1 MPLEKIHIN
10 LGFCKINA
18 QIIKSVMVPISI
30 GAILLVFVG
39 VYIFR
44 KVWFVQI
51 IYGFVIEWKR
61 AIYLLYATGRTWG
74 EFLFVSTVGNLG
86 WLDTPICLGVAIIV
100 FLIVIMFATVYN
112 ANDEK
117 HIKLKDA
124 LIIEGTAI
132 ILCLFITIA
141 LTNHT
146 IMVTLYGSEFAEET
160 YEIKEALYQI
170 PYIGGLQGRYYLPIC
185 SLFFLPIPPSTFMES
200 KKQNLILKVMGLT
213 LYVYIIYI
221 LIKRYWLI

>member
-1 MPLEKIHIN
+1 M
-10 LGFCKINA
+10 
-18 QIIKSVMVPISI
+18 
-30 GAILLVFVG
+30 
-39 VYIFR
+39 
-44 KVWFVQI
+44 
-51 IYGFVIEWKR
+51 
-61 AIYLLYATGRTWG
+61 LYATGRTWG

-160 YEIKEALYQI
+160 YEIKEALYQNSLYWRI
-170 PYIGGLQGRYYLPIC
+170 TGKILSSYLFIV
-185 SLFFLPIPPSTFMES
+185 FLPIPPSYFYRI
-200 KKQNLILKVMGLT
+200 KKQNLILKVMG
-213 LYVYIIYI
+213 
-221 LIKRYWLI
+221 

>member
-1 MPLEKIHIN
+1 
-10 LGFCKINA
+10 
-18 QIIKSVMVPISI
+18 MVPISI

-112 ANDEK
+112 VNDEK

-160 YEIKEALYQI
+160 YEIKRSIISNSLYWRI
-170 PYIGGLQGRYYLPIC
+170 TGKILSSYLFIVF
-185 SLFFLPIPPSTFMES
+185 SAYSTFYFYGI
-200 KKQNLILKVMGLT
+200 KKTEFDIKSYGADIVCLYNLLF
-213 LYVYIIYI
+213 
-221 LIKRYWLI
+221 

>member
-1 MPLEKIHIN
+1 M
-10 LGFCKINA
+10 G
-18 QIIKSVMVPISI
+18 
-30 GAILLVFVG
+30 G
-39 VYIFR
+39 V
-44 KVWFVQI
+44 
-51 IYGFVIEWKR
+51 
-61 AIYLLYATGRTWG
+61 
-74 EFLFVSTVGNLG
+74 LFVSTVGNLG

-170 PYIGGLQGRYYLPIC
+170 PYIGGLQGRYYLPIVAVLLLGMR
-185 SLFFLPIPPSTFMES
+185 SS
-200 KKQNLILKVMGLT
+200 KMVRDYKDDFLILLAD
-213 LYVYIIYI
+213 I
-221 LIKRYWLI
+221 LNVLVVGFVLLSALIN